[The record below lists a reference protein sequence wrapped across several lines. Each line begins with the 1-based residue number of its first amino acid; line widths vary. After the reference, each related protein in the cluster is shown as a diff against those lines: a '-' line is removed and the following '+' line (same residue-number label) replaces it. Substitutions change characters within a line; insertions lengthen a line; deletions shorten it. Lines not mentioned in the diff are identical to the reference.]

1 MTSKNFNG
9 SVEILAGAMRK
20 VFDECMT
27 GTREAMKEDLEE
39 VRVDLSE
46 RMDTTNK
53 NMQAEFAAQ
62 EKQIAGVKSDV
73 KALGKRA

>member
-1 MTSKNFNG
+1 
-9 SVEILAGAMRK
+9 
-20 VFDECMT
+20 
-27 GTREAMKEDLEE
+27 MKEDLEE

-53 NMQAEFAAQ
+53 NMQAQFAAQ